1 MLLGVM
7 YGGGRLFGP
16 YPVPM
21 PYNSH
26 TYLALL
32 QDIVFPEIRAE
43 LGERLWARAGWQQD
57 GARLHTAD
65 IVMQY
70 LDGVFGR
77 RVLSG
82 RSLRGR
88 EWAPYS
94 PDLSPCDFFLHG
106 YLKEKVYRPMP
117 GNLVRLQ
124 EACNNVFMEL
134 DQDLDGKEFVRCTCT
149 CISLYTC
156 TCTCTLILNL
166 HLDLDLHLHLSFH
179 LHLPFHLHLH
189 QRCTIKKIRQMQPA
203 V

>member
-1 MLLGVM
+1 
-7 YGGGRLFGP
+7 
-16 YPVPM
+16 
-21 PYNSH
+21 
-26 TYLALL
+26 
-32 QDIVFPEIRAE
+32 
-43 LGERLWARAGWQQD
+43 
-57 GARLHTAD
+57 
-65 IVMQY
+65 
-70 LDGVFGR
+70 
-77 RVLSG
+77 
-82 RSLRGR
+82 
-88 EWAPYS
+88 
-94 PDLSPCDFFLHG
+94 
-106 YLKEKVYRPMP
+106 MP